1 MLSRYS
7 VLSPISPFRGASPS
21 ARALE
26 STMNRLFQDFETA
39 FSRPVL
45 GQAARR
51 AGPRVQLQ
59 DRGDAIAMLA
69 DLPGLKLEDVELSVE
84 GQTVSIKVTPKA
96 RAVPDGFTPLRRER
110 RAAAFDWS
118 FELPYPIDSASAS
131 ATLEQGRLFVT
142 LPKAPEAKPRNS
154 PVKAG

>member
-7 VLSPISPFRGASPS
+7 VISPLSPLWGASSP
-21 ARALE
+21 RLE

-45 GQAARR
+45 GQSPRR
-51 AGPRVQLQ
+51 SGPRVRLQ
-59 DRGDAIAMLA
+59 DRGNAITMLA
-69 DLPGLKLEDVELSVE
+69 DLPGLKLGDVELTVE
-84 GQTVSIKVTPKA
+84 GQTVSLRVSPKA
-96 RAVPDGFTPLRRER
+96 EAVPEGYAPLRRER
-110 RAAAFDWS
+110 RPAAIDWS
-118 FELPYPIDSASAS
+118 FELPYPIDSSAAS

-142 LPKAPEAKPRNS
+142 LPKAPEAKPRNI

>member
-7 VLSPISPFRGASPS
+7 VISPLSPLWGVSSPR
-21 ARALE
+21 LE
-26 STMNRLFQDFETA
+26 STMSRLFQDFETA

-45 GQAARR
+45 GPRR
-51 AGPRVQLQ
+51 GGPRVRLQ

-69 DLPGLKLEDVELSVE
+69 DLPGLKLGDVELSVE
-84 GQTVSIKVTPKA
+84 GQTVSLKVSPKA
-96 RAVPDGFTPLRRER
+96 EAVPEGFAPLRRER
-110 RAAAFDWS
+110 RPASIDWS
-118 FELPYPIDSASAS
+118 FELPYPIDSSAAS

-142 LPKAPEAKPRNS
+142 LPKAPEAKPRNI